1 MRRGLVLV
9 GLAASARA
17 LTTRSSRVVTRG
29 NWRSGMRGGSV
40 VQMSSAPREVE
51 VQAAADFK
59 MITEEEATVRKGA
72 GVAIGGGG
80 HPLRR
85 RGKVCTSLAL
95 CAGLPLRRHAE
106 GALCRNA
113 PAHT

>member
-17 LTTRSSRVVTRG
+17 LTARSSSVVTRG
-29 NWRSGMRGGSV
+29 NWRSSMRGGSV

-72 GVAIGGGG
+72 GVAIG
-80 HPLRR
+80 
-85 RGKVCTSLAL
+85 VATAAL
-95 CAGLPLRRHAE
+95 FAG
-106 GALCRNA
+106 GALGYGPLSAGAFGAISTYR
-113 PAHT
+113 TGREYQ

>member
-17 LTTRSSRVVTRG
+17 LTTRSSSVVTRG
-29 NWRSGMRGGSV
+29 NWRSSMRGGSV
-40 VQMSSAPREVE
+40 VQMSSTPREVE

-72 GVAIGGGG
+72 GEES
-80 HPLRR
+80 RR
-85 RGKVCTSLAL
+85 SDADGDA
-95 CAGLPLRRHAE
+95 
-106 GALCRNA
+106 GALGYGPLSAGAFGAISTYR
-113 PAHT
+113 TGREYQ